1 MRLVLPFSIITLLAL
16 LLQPFD
22 SEAKIPRW
30 WRFNYGAR
38 CGINWAQLK
47 NDQIRDKNSYRL
59 GLNAGVFVRYKVAR
73 QMSLLTEIAFSQKG
87 DKYQYYSSYLY
98 PGVGSVAYD
107 NTTRL
112 NYLDT
117 NHFLVFGLPTRRS
130 QFKFRFLLGLN
141 VAFFL
146 DGDNEIRDYYLGEI
160 ETTEYSAKEINTP
173 EIGLAIAF
181 EMDYKHLMIQPRY
194 TFTFQNYHD
203 EIEGRNSMMS
213 VLLGWVI

>member
-1 MRLVLPFSIITLLAL
+1 MRKIFFLILWVLLSLSIN
-16 LLQPFD
+16 
-22 SEAKIPRW
+22 SEAKIPRG

-38 CGINWAQLK
+38 CGMNWAQLK
-47 NDQIRDKNSYRL
+47 VEGISEKNSYKL

-73 QMSLLTEIAFSQKG
+73 QMSILTEIAFSQKG
-87 DKYQYYSSYLY
+87 DKYQYYDSYLY
-98 PGVGSVAYD
+98 PGVGSVSYD

-117 NHFLVFGLPTRRS
+117 THFLVFGLPTRRS

-146 DGDNEIRDYYLGEI
+146 DGDNEIKDYYLGEI
-160 ETTEYSAKEINTP
+160 VRTEYSSDEINTP
-173 EIGLAIAF
+173 EIGVAIAF
-181 EMDYKHLMIQPRY
+181 EMDYLHLMIQPRY

-203 EIEGRNSMMS
+203 ETEGRNSVMS
-213 VLLGWVI
+213 VLVGWVI

>member
-1 MRLVLPFSIITLLAL
+1 MRKIFFLILWVLLSLSIN
-16 LLQPFD
+16 
-22 SEAKIPRW
+22 SEAKIPRG

-38 CGINWAQLK
+38 CGMNWAQLK
-47 NDQIRDKNSYRL
+47 VEGISEKNSYKL

-73 QMSLLTEIAFSQKG
+73 QMSILTEIAFSQKG
-87 DKYQYYSSYLY
+87 DKYQYYDSYLY
-98 PGVGSVAYD
+98 PGVGPVSYD

-117 NHFLVFGLPTRRS
+117 THFLVFGLPTRRS

-146 DGDNEIRDYYLGEI
+146 DGDNEIKDYYLGEI
-160 ETTEYSAKEINTP
+160 VRTEYSSDEINTP
-173 EIGLAIAF
+173 EIGVAIAF
-181 EMDYKHLMIQPRY
+181 EMDYLHLMIQPRY

-203 EIEGRNSMMS
+203 ETEGRNSVMS
-213 VLLGWVI
+213 VLVGWVI